1 MKMVEGRYKGKDL
14 RQKGSKRNSCSE
26 TDKRRQ
32 KDGGRHMMK
41 VEATPTYSRGGKK
54 LCVCFILFCLAAE
67 IVVVTG
73 IPAVMKTIL
82 YVRATAV
89 AETIRHVRAAV
100 AAVAETIRRVRAAAA
115 AVAETIWR
123 VRAAAAVKALRHV
136 RTAVQAICPCRT
148 FARRRDAAVIAI
160 VAVPG
165 TGSMAASASA
175 VMFVTIAVSMRC
187 AVAAIIAEI
196 ECIVRKRRLIA
207 AFFEFEA
214 VLAMSQHAAVLF

>member
-1 MKMVEGRYKGKDL
+1 
-14 RQKGSKRNSCSE
+14 
-26 TDKRRQ
+26 
-32 KDGGRHMMK
+32 MMK

-89 AETIRHVRAAV
+89 AETIRHVRAAA
-100 AAVAETIRRVRAAAA
+100 AAVAETIRRVRAV
-115 AVAETIWR
+115 AVAETIRR

-187 AVAAIIAEI
+187 AVAAIVAEI
-196 ECIVRKRRLIA
+196 KCIVRKRRLIA
-207 AFFEFEA
+207 AFFEFGA
-214 VLAMSQHAAVLF
+214 V

>member
-1 MKMVEGRYKGKDL
+1 
-14 RQKGSKRNSCSE
+14 
-26 TDKRRQ
+26 
-32 KDGGRHMMK
+32 MMK

-89 AETIRHVRAAV
+89 AETIRHVRAA
-100 AAVAETIRRVRAAAA
+100 AVAETIRRVRAV
-115 AVAETIWR
+115 AV
-123 VRAAAAVKALRHV
+123 VKALRHV
-136 RTAVQAICPCRT
+136 RTAVQAICLCRT

-160 VAVPG
+160 VVVPG

-187 AVAAIIAEI
+187 AVAAIVAGI
-196 ECIVRKRRLIA
+196 ECIVRKRRLMV
-207 AFFEFEA
+207 AFFEFGA
-214 VLAMSQHAAVLF
+214 V

>member
-1 MKMVEGRYKGKDL
+1 
-14 RQKGSKRNSCSE
+14 
-26 TDKRRQ
+26 
-32 KDGGRHMMK
+32 MK

-73 IPAVMKTIL
+73 ILAVMKTIL

-89 AETIRHVRAAV
+89 AETIRHVRAAAV
-100 AAVAETIRRVRAAAA
+100 AVAEIIRRVRAVAVVKMVRRVRV
-115 AVAETIWR
+115 AVA
-123 VRAAAAVKALRHV
+123 VKVLRHV

-187 AVAAIIAEI
+187 AVAAIVAGI
-196 ECIVRKRRLIA
+196 ECIVRKRRLMA
-207 AFFEFEA
+207 AFFEFGA
-214 VLAMSQHAAVLF
+214 V

>member
-1 MKMVEGRYKGKDL
+1 
-14 RQKGSKRNSCSE
+14 
-26 TDKRRQ
+26 
-32 KDGGRHMMK
+32 MMK

-89 AETIRHVRAAV
+89 AETIRHVRAA
-100 AAVAETIRRVRAAAA
+100 AVAEIIRRVRVAAAVKAVRRVRAA
-115 AVAETIWR
+115 V
-123 VRAAAAVKALRHV
+123 AVKALRHV

-187 AVAAIIAEI
+187 AVAAIVAEI

-207 AFFEFEA
+207 AFFEFGA

>member
-1 MKMVEGRYKGKDL
+1 
-14 RQKGSKRNSCSE
+14 
-26 TDKRRQ
+26 
-32 KDGGRHMMK
+32 MMK

-54 LCVCFILFCLAAE
+54 LCVCFILFCLAAK

-89 AETIRHVRAAV
+89 AETIRHVRAA
-100 AAVAETIRRVRAAAA
+100 AVAETIRRVRAV
-115 AVAETIWR
+115 AV
-123 VRAAAAVKALRHV
+123 VKTVRHV
-136 RTAVQAICPCRT
+136 RTAVQAICLCRT

-165 TGSMAASASA
+165 TGSMAARASA

-187 AVAAIIAEI
+187 AVAAIVAGI
-196 ECIVRKRRLIA
+196 ECIVRKRRLMA
-207 AFFEFEA
+207 AFFEFRA
-214 VLAMSQHAAVLF
+214 V

>member
-1 MKMVEGRYKGKDL
+1 
-14 RQKGSKRNSCSE
+14 
-26 TDKRRQ
+26 
-32 KDGGRHMMK
+32 MMK

-89 AETIRHVRAAV
+89 AETIRHVRAAA
-100 AAVAETIRRVRAAAA
+100 AAVAETIRRVRVAA
-115 AVAETIWR
+115 AVKAVRR
-123 VRAAAAVKALRHV
+123 VRAAVAVKALRHV

-187 AVAAIIAEI
+187 AVAAIVAEI

-207 AFFEFEA
+207 AFFEFGA
-214 VLAMSQHAAVLF
+214 V